1 MIIMTNNLTNSCIT
15 RTTLT
20 AYEAAQY
27 LGISY
32 WLVTQLVKRRQLP
45 CIRMGNRLLFRI
57 ETLNQYLEQLEQES
71 LTSDKPNNWEY
82 GTLRKIKA

>member
-1 MIIMTNNLTNSCIT
+1 MKDNNSTSIS

-20 AYEAAQY
+20 AKEAAEY

-32 WLVTQLVKRRQLP
+32 WFVTQLVKRKKLP

-57 ETLNQYLEQLEQES
+57 ETLQNHLEKLENDSIFTEEY
-71 LTSDKPNNWEY
+71 NNEY
-82 GTLRKIKA
+82 GRLRKVRDDD